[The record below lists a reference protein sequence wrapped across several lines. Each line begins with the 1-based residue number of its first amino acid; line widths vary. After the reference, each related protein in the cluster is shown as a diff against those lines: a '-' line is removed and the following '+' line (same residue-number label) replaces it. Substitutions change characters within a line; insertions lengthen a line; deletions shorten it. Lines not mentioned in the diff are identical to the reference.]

1 MKASKLVAL
10 ALTVMLFPGLTFA
23 QQGSTTVNP
32 TQQPMSVEQFDQEMA
47 KAQENLK
54 KMQAQM
60 SLIQKTTDPA
70 QRQKLMQDHQ
80 VMMQQG
86 MHMMN
91 GMLGCCGG
99 GMMGAANIHMGLE
112 DGALDTSF
120 TFGGAEAALV
130 KRMGLAKIDGVAL
143 RFAGSF
149 QRDDTGEVVAVEI
162 VQRGRFKDLDR
173 GTFKSGDNSQTKVNM
188 VNTYYKETMNGVDLV
203 EIDLLNM
210 IWIVDGVDLMAEHRK
225 AIGL

>member
-1 MKASKLVAL
+1 MALPRKLKHLNIFQDGENWIGVAEDY
-10 ALTVMLFPGLTFA
+10 TP
-23 QQGSTTVNP
+23 
-32 TQQPMSVEQFDQEMA
+32 A
-47 KAQENLK
+47 KL
-54 KMQAQM
+54 
-60 SLIQKTTDPA
+60 SQKFEA
-70 QRQKLMQDHQ
+70 YR
-80 VMMQQG
+80 
-86 MHMMN
+86 
-91 GMLGCCGG
+91 GG

-149 QRDDTGEVVAVEI
+149 QRDDTGEIVSVEI
-162 VQRGRFKDLDR
+162 VQRGRFKELDR
-173 GTFKSGDNSQTKVNM
+173 GTFKSGDNTQSKVSM
-188 VNTYYKETMNGVDLV
+188 VNTYYKETMNGVVLC

-210 IWIVDGVDLMAEHRK
+210 IWIVDGVDLMDEHRK

>member
-1 MKASKLVAL
+1 MALPRKLKHGNIFMDGENWIGVAEDF
-10 ALTVMLFPGLTFA
+10 TP
-23 QQGSTTVNP
+23 
-32 TQQPMSVEQFDQEMA
+32 A
-47 KAQENLK
+47 KL
-54 KMQAQM
+54 
-60 SLIQKTTDPA
+60 SQKFEA
-70 QRQKLMQDHQ
+70 YR
-80 VMMQQG
+80 
-86 MHMMN
+86 
-91 GMLGCCGG
+91 GG

-149 QRDDTGEVVAVEI
+149 QRDDTGEIVSVEI
-162 VQRGRFKDLDR
+162 VQRGRFKELDR
-173 GTFKSGDNSQTKVNM
+173 GTFKSGDNTQSKVNM
-188 VNTYYKETMNGVDLV
+188 VNTYYKEIMNGVVLC

>member
-1 MKASKLVAL
+1 MALPRKLKHGNIFMDGENWIGIAEDY
-10 ALTVMLFPGLTFA
+10 TP
-23 QQGSTTVNP
+23 
-32 TQQPMSVEQFDQEMA
+32 A
-47 KAQENLK
+47 KLG
-54 KMQAQM
+54 
-60 SLIQKTTDPA
+60 
-70 QRQKLMQDHQ
+70 QKLEAYR
-80 VMMQQG
+80 
-86 MHMMN
+86 
-91 GMLGCCGG
+91 GG
-99 GMMGAANIHMGLE
+99 GMMGAVNIHMGLE

-130 KRMGLAKIDGVAL
+130 KRMGLAKIDGVSL

-173 GTFKSGDNSQTKVNM
+173 GTFKSGDNTQTKVNM

-210 IWIVDGVDLMAEHRK
+210 IWIVDGVDLMAEHRQ

>member
-1 MKASKLVAL
+1 MALPRKLKHCNIFMDGENWIGIAEDY
-10 ALTVMLFPGLTFA
+10 TP
-23 QQGSTTVNP
+23 
-32 TQQPMSVEQFDQEMA
+32 A
-47 KAQENLK
+47 KLG
-54 KMQAQM
+54 
-60 SLIQKTTDPA
+60 
-70 QRQKLMQDHQ
+70 QKLEAYR
-80 VMMQQG
+80 
-86 MHMMN
+86 
-91 GMLGCCGG
+91 GG
-99 GMMGAANIHMGLE
+99 GMMGSANIHMGLE
-112 DGALDTSF
+112 DGSLDTSF

-173 GTFKSGDNSQTKVNM
+173 GTYKSGDNTQTKVNM

-210 IWIVDGVDLMAEHRK
+210 IWIVDGVDMMAEHRK

>member
-1 MKASKLVAL
+1 MALPRKLKHGNIFMDGENWIGVAEDF
-10 ALTVMLFPGLTFA
+10 TP
-23 QQGSTTVNP
+23 
-32 TQQPMSVEQFDQEMA
+32 A
-47 KAQENLK
+47 KL
-54 KMQAQM
+54 
-60 SLIQKTTDPA
+60 SQKFEA
-70 QRQKLMQDHQ
+70 YR
-80 VMMQQG
+80 
-86 MHMMN
+86 
-91 GMLGCCGG
+91 GG

-149 QRDDTGEVVAVEI
+149 QRDDTGEIVSVEI
-162 VQRGRFKDLDR
+162 VQRGRFKELDR
-173 GTFKSGDNSQTKVNM
+173 GTLKSGDNTQSKVSM
-188 VNTYYKETMNGVDLV
+188 VNTYYKETMNGVVLC

>member
-1 MKASKLVAL
+1 MALPRKLKHGNIFMDGENWIGVAEDF
-10 ALTVMLFPGLTFA
+10 TP
-23 QQGSTTVNP
+23 
-32 TQQPMSVEQFDQEMA
+32 A
-47 KAQENLK
+47 KL
-54 KMQAQM
+54 
-60 SLIQKTTDPA
+60 SQKFEA
-70 QRQKLMQDHQ
+70 YR
-80 VMMQQG
+80 
-86 MHMMN
+86 
-91 GMLGCCGG
+91 GG

-120 TFGGAEAALV
+120 TFGGAEVALV

-149 QRDDTGEVVAVEI
+149 QRDDTGEIVSVEI
-162 VQRGRFKDLDR
+162 VQRGRFKELDR
-173 GTFKSGDNSQTKVNM
+173 GTFKSGDNTQSKVSM
-188 VNTYYKETMNGVDLV
+188 VNTYYKETMNGVVLC

>member
-1 MKASKLVAL
+1 MALPRKLKHGNIFMDGENWIGVAEDF
-10 ALTVMLFPGLTFA
+10 TP
-23 QQGSTTVNP
+23 
-32 TQQPMSVEQFDQEMA
+32 A
-47 KAQENLK
+47 KL
-54 KMQAQM
+54 
-60 SLIQKTTDPA
+60 SQKFEA
-70 QRQKLMQDHQ
+70 YR
-80 VMMQQG
+80 
-86 MHMMN
+86 
-91 GMLGCCGG
+91 GG

-149 QRDDTGEVVAVEI
+149 QRDDTGEIVSVEI
-162 VQRGRFKDLDR
+162 VQRGRFKELDR
-173 GTFKSGDNSQTKVNM
+173 GTFKSGDNTQSKVSM
-188 VNTYYKETMNGVDLV
+188 VNTYYKETMNGVELC

>member
-1 MKASKLVAL
+1 MALPRKLKHGNIFMDGENWIGVAEDF
-10 ALTVMLFPGLTFA
+10 TP
-23 QQGSTTVNP
+23 
-32 TQQPMSVEQFDQEMA
+32 A
-47 KAQENLK
+47 KL
-54 KMQAQM
+54 
-60 SLIQKTTDPA
+60 SQKFEA
-70 QRQKLMQDHQ
+70 YR
-80 VMMQQG
+80 
-86 MHMMN
+86 
-91 GMLGCCGG
+91 GG
-99 GMMGAANIHMGLE
+99 GMMGGANIHMGLE

-149 QRDDTGEVVAVEI
+149 QRDDTCEIVSVEI
-162 VQRGRFKDLDR
+162 VQRGRFKELDR
-173 GTFKSGDNSQTKVNM
+173 GTLKSGDNTQSKVSM
-188 VNTYYKETMNGVDLV
+188 VNTYYKETMNGVVLC